1 MRTSEVSPQKPVRGA
16 VIFDAAPVAPDTIP
30 DSPEAP
36 AAPSE
41 TETPRFTPHFLGH

>member
-30 DSPEAP
+30 DSP